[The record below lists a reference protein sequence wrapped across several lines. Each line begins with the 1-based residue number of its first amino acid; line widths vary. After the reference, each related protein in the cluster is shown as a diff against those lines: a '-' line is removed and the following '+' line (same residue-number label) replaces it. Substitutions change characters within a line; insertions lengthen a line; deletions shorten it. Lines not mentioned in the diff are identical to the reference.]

1 MRDAKLAIEFLQKNT
16 HQDDGKR
23 ADGRWRAGF
32 NCPFVGTEGEA
43 PRAQEGED
51 GSRVEAARSTW
62 IYGHCGPW
70 GACGPWER
78 VTRGQSAVTVAPVFG

>member
-32 NCPFVGTEGEA
+32 NCPFVGIEGEA

-51 GSRVEAARSTW
+51 GSRVEASRSTW
-62 IYGHCGPW
+62 TAVW
-70 GACGPWER
+70 FWRSDQGAR
-78 VTRGQSAVTVAPVFG
+78 VPPTAPPRI